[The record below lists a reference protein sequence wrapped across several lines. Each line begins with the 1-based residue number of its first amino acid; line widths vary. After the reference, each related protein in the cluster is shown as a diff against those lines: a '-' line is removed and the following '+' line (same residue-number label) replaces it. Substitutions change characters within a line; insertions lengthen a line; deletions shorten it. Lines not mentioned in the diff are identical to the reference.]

1 MVIRNK
7 ENKNNQIDIIEPHN
21 VVKFENWIYRIEN
34 KQFKFEILIS
44 ITKMSELEILK
55 LENLK
60 FWKLETKNLKSEI

>member
-1 MVIRNK
+1 
-7 ENKNNQIDIIEPHN
+7 
-21 VVKFENWIYRIEN
+21 
-34 KQFKFEILIS
+34 LIS

>member
-60 FWKLETKNLKSEI
+60 F

>member
-7 ENKNNQIDIIEPHN
+7 KNKNNQIDIIELQN

-55 LENLK
+55 SKLLNIKLLK
-60 FWKLETKNLKSEI
+60 N

>member
-1 MVIRNK
+1 MFIQMVIRNK
-7 ENKNNQIDIIEPHN
+7 KNKNNQIDIIELQN

-55 LENLK
+55 SKLLNIKLLK
-60 FWKLETKNLKSEI
+60 N